1 VNKFPVAVFV
11 RKQTG
16 RPCYYV
22 VAFEHQHVVEPDAVC
37 DQSLDV
43 RAVQSVRVVA
53 PAWKVSVLRRREF
66 GSDTVHIQAPG
77 AVPPGYVVASSAGRP
92 RQHSSVIA
100 EHLLVRLSTTHNRNW
115 INVTAETYK
124 VYVYVDLYS
133 AFFSQSASN
142 ALRHGSH
149 SFTCKLHHVCLR
161 TSPPFGWY
169 SFYRPMEGRRLSRP
183 GWLVTY
189 RN

>member
-1 VNKFPVAVFV
+1 MFV

-133 AFFSQSASN
+133 AFFRKAPQMRSDMDHIVLPANYTMSASEHHRPL
-142 ALRHGSH
+142 AGTH
-149 SFTCKLHHVCLR
+149 FTVPWR
-161 TSPPFGWY
+161 V
-169 SFYRPMEGRRLSRP
+169 EG
-183 GWLVTY
+183 
-189 RN
+189 